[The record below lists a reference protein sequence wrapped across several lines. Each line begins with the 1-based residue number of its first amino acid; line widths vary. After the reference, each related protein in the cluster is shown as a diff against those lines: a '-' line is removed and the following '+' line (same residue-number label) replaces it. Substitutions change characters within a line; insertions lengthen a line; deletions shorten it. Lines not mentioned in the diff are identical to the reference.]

1 MFLIIKLTYRDV
13 ITDMT
18 AECGYF
24 DVGHL
29 KNQPCHI
36 GILNTAENIYQII
49 KDENLLSEAFRINP
63 VIFF

>member
-1 MFLIIKLTYRDV
+1 MLIKRDV

-24 DVGHL
+24 DVDDL

-36 GILNTAENIYQII
+36 GILNTAENIYQKI
-49 KDENLLSEAFRINP
+49 KDDNLLLEAFRTNP
-63 VIFF
+63 VNPFFL